1 LRLIRLALT
10 WLGRKG
16 VLFLLLVAALL
27 LWQAREPI
35 GGFFDVGDQ
44 SSEPVDRRAVS
55 LQTAATE
62 IARQRGTLEA
72 SLQQAAAEAKGS
84 SIAELRRELRRAS
97 EKRQQL
103 TSSRR
108 SDWQQAHSLATF
120 DREAIVADRT
130 RELEIEAL
138 ERKIAGLQTVLAA
151 ASRTAAARE
160 EAESALRSC
169 RQARARLK
177 QFDEDH
183 VLRRGLRQALTQDRT
198 RLAGQAQDS
207 CVAARD
213 ASRRL
218 LTIET
223 VDLDANWN
231 SRLSDHTADLLERA
245 AKEKLA
251 AENTLRARFDR
262 LWREWSL
269 DQVLWTAAGL
279 LLVMILLP
287 YAIRLLFYLVL
298 APLAERRGSIRLRV
312 PGGAGTPLPRTERSA
327 PSVAVRLSKD
337 EELLVRQ
344 GYLQSSSLEGDKA
357 TRWLLDWRHPLS
369 SLASGLWFLTRIR
382 GEGQVTIVSAVH
394 DPFAE
399 VASVSL
405 PEGASCVLQPRALA
419 AVATPLARPL
429 RVTSHWRLFSL
440 NAWLTLQ
447 LRYLVFHG
455 PARLVLKGGRGVRL
469 EQAEEGRMFG
479 QDQLIGFSAN
489 LAYSVKRS
497 ETFWP
502 YFLGREPLFKD
513 RVEAGMGL
521 LIIEEAPL
529 AGRSGAAGRRGLE
542 GALDASLKAVGL

>member
-1 LRLIRLALT
+1 
-10 WLGRKG
+10 
-16 VLFLLLVAALL
+16 
-27 LWQAREPI
+27 
-35 GGFFDVGDQ
+35 
-44 SSEPVDRRAVS
+44 
-55 LQTAATE
+55 
-62 IARQRGTLEA
+62 
-72 SLQQAAAEAKGS
+72 
-84 SIAELRRELRRAS
+84 
-97 EKRQQL
+97 
-103 TSSRR
+103 
-108 SDWQQAHSLATF
+108 
-120 DREAIVADRT
+120 
-130 RELEIEAL
+130 
-138 ERKIAGLQTVLAA
+138 
-151 ASRTAAARE
+151 
-160 EAESALRSC
+160 
-169 RQARARLK
+169 
-177 QFDEDH
+177 
-183 VLRRGLRQALTQDRT
+183 
-198 RLAGQAQDS
+198 
-207 CVAARD
+207 
-213 ASRRL
+213 
-218 LTIET
+218 
-223 VDLDANWN
+223 
-231 SRLSDHTADLLERA
+231 
-245 AKEKLA
+245 
-251 AENTLRARFDR
+251 
-262 LWREWSL
+262 
-269 DQVLWTAAGL
+269 
-279 LLVMILLP
+279 
-287 YAIRLLFYLVL
+287 
-298 APLAERRGSIRLRV
+298 
-312 PGGAGTPLPRTERSA
+312 
-327 PSVAVRLSKD
+327 VAVRLSKD

>member
-1 LRLIRLALT
+1 M
-10 WLGRKG
+10 
-16 VLFLLLVAALL
+16 LFLLLVAALL

-35 GGFFDVGDQ
+35 GGLFGIGDR
-44 SSEPVDRRAVS
+44 SSEARDQGAVA
-55 LQTAATE
+55 LQTAANE
-62 IARQRGTLEA
+62 ISRRRGALEA
-72 SLQQAAAEAKGS
+72 SLKQAAIEAKRAS
-84 SIAELRRELRRAS
+84 VAELRRELRQARDQREQLAS
-97 EKRQQL
+97 A
-103 TSSRR
+103 RR
-108 SDWQQAHSLATF
+108 SGWQQAHSLATF
-120 DREAIVADRT
+120 DQEAIVADRT
-130 RELEIEAL
+130 RELQLEVL
-138 ERKIAGLQTVLAA
+138 ERKIAGLQTALAA
-151 ASRTAAARE
+151 ASRTAGVRE

-169 RQARARLK
+169 RKARARLK

-183 VLRRGLRQALTQDRT
+183 VFRRELRQALTQERT

-207 CVAARD
+207 CVAARN

-218 LTIET
+218 LT
-223 VDLDANWN
+223 VQDADHEAGWD
-231 SRLSDHTADLLERA
+231 SRLSDDTEDLLKRA
-245 AKEKLA
+245 AMESVA
-251 AENTLRARFDR
+251 AQNTLDARFDR
-262 LWREWSL
+262 FWQEWRVE
-269 DQVLWTAAGL
+269 QVLWTAAGL

-287 YAIRLLFYLVL
+287 YAIRLLFYYVL

-312 PGGAGTPLPRTERSA
+312 PGSPCMPLLPAERSA

-344 GYLQSSSLEGDKA
+344 GYLQSSSLDGDKA

-382 GEGQVTIVSAVH
+382 GEGQVTIISAVQ

-399 VASVSL
+399 VVSVGL

-419 AVATPLARPL
+419 AVATPLSRSL
-429 RVTSHWRLFSL
+429 RVTSDWRLFSL

-447 LRYLVFHG
+447 LRYIVFHG

-469 EQAEEGRMFG
+469 EEAEEGRMFG

-502 YFLGREPLFKD
+502 YFLGREPLFRD
-513 RVEAGMGL
+513 RVEAGEGL
-521 LIIEEAPL
+521 LMIEEAPL
-529 AGRSGAAGRRGLE
+529 AGRSGIAGKRGLE
-542 GALDASLKAVGL
+542 GAVDAALKAIGL

>member
-1 LRLIRLALT
+1 MIGRALA
-10 WLGRKG
+10 WLGRRG
-16 VLFLLLVAALL
+16 ALFLLLVAALL

-35 GGFFDVGDQ
+35 GSLLGVTRVSPELGDT
-44 SSEPVDRRAVS
+44 RAAS
-55 LQTAATE
+55 LRSAANE
-62 IARQRGTLEA
+62 IALQRGRLEA
-72 SLQQAAAEAKGS
+72 RLRQAAAEAKRS
-84 SIAELRRELRRAS
+84 SIAELRDELRRTR
-97 EKRQQL
+97 EEREQL
-103 TSSRR
+103 ASSRR
-108 SDWQQAHSLATF
+108 SGWQQAQSLATF

-130 RELEIEAL
+130 RELEIEVL
-138 ERKIAGLQTVLAA
+138 DRKIAGLQTALAA

-160 EAESALRSC
+160 SAETALRGC
-169 RQARARLK
+169 RQARARLA

-183 VLRRGLRQALTQDRT
+183 VLRRQLRQALTQERT
-198 RLAGQAQDS
+198 RLAEQAQDS

-218 LTIET
+218 LASQIA
-223 VDLDANWN
+223 DRDAGWD
-231 SRLSDHTADLLERA
+231 SRLPDHSADLLERA
-245 AKEKLA
+245 AEQRA
-251 AENTLRARFDR
+251 TAQNTLRARFAR
-262 LWREWSL
+262 FWQERRVE
-269 DQVLWTAAGL
+269 QVLWTAAGL
-279 LLVMILLP
+279 LLVMIVLP
-287 YAIRLLFYLVL
+287 YAIRLLFYFVL

-312 PGGAGTPLPRTERSA
+312 PGSAGPPLPPAERSA
-327 PSVAVRLSKD
+327 PSMAVRLGKG

-344 GYLQSSSLEGDKA
+344 GYLQSSSLEGEKA

-382 GEGQVTIVSAVH
+382 GEGQMTIISAVQ

-399 VASVSL
+399 VASMRL
-405 PEGASCVLQPRALA
+405 PEEGSCVLQPRALA
-419 AVATPLARPL
+419 AVAVPSGRPL
-429 RVTSHWRLFSL
+429 RISSHWRLFSL

-502 YFLGREPLFKD
+502 YFLGHEPLFRD
-513 RVEAGMGL
+513 RVEAGEGL

-529 AGRSGAAGRRGLE
+529 AGRPRKAGRRGLE
-542 GALDASLKAVGL
+542 GALDAALKAVGL